1 MQKANNNFT
10 VEALVAKYRNFVDEH
25 CPKSCEFDG
34 VHEFVMPYNDEAEE
48 QLLATLYKRV
58 AGENADQAI
67 LEALSKYVAD
77 FYVDA
82 LKETELV
89 FLANHFSEV
98 SESIFDCL
106 YHNLRTTLDFSLE
119 KPSKVAYDTLT
130 TAKIGTG
137 KTIFIA
143 NSGFGDIAML
153 FPGCTIKGYSS
164 EEENYKSE
172 AWALGQIRLFAA
184 GIKSEIKP
192 FYEDTKNSQYMS
204 DVDIAIFGTDDCYS
218 DLFFNGSEHLFL
230 YMKPNSEFL
239 LFLDKQNAA
248 GNSMAGLTKMLVEK
262 KCIYSIV
269 SFEEPNAILST
280 TQTTICVR
288 ANKSTSDV
296 VCIKNNAT
304 GEQMQLSANMLD
316 PTILW
321 PSYYLTAKPKEGIS
335 LSEIVSFLDFRP
347 KKKEDIVFKKTTFND
362 EKECIE
368 WILSDK
374 EKTIP
379 VIAPINLST
388 GYEDAELYE
397 AQLKQAGDPLF
408 EKLLGWLG
416 KISQPCVFCYGRKDK
431 FIAGYIR
438 KIPSEG
444 IVAYRQLVC
453 LVPKK
458 GIDVRYVA
466 ALLLTPEVRNQII
479 SICEGEVDAH
489 LFPLIMD
496 KIIVPN
502 HTDLERATFLS
513 EANYNAFESSRKE
526 LEQEH
531 KSYIKAVHMRKHA
544 LTQSASSIEA
554 TFYAL
559 NAYRERKEGTISDNE
574 RISRIAQTTVK
585 DAFEYLS
592 KATKDLLVKLDH
604 IADVEYT
611 FNKPEWINPEEFV
624 ESYIQKHENGWVNFK
639 PVVKWAKGHNLA
651 DKDLTDLS
659 GETILHKGEPIY
671 TMMFPRDALKQ
682 ILDNIVSNAISHGF
696 IDKSCHNYQ
705 LRFSWEIDGTTL
717 KICVENN
724 GAPIP
729 SDRSTSSLLEY
740 GVSTSLNSNG
750 HHGIGC
756 NEIDGIMRKY
766 DGKIELVSSPDD
778 EFRVKYILTFN
789 RIFSKLFRYERLRFR
804 LNPSSLG

>member
-1 MQKANNNFT
+1 MQTVNNNFT

-25 CPKSCEFDG
+25 CPKSCESDG
-34 VHEFVMPYNDEAEE
+34 VHKFDMPYNDEAEE

-164 EEENYKSE
+164 EEEICKNKV
-172 AWALGQIRLFAA
+172 WALGQIRLFAA
-184 GIKSEIKP
+184 GIKSEIKQ
-192 FYEDTKNSQYMS
+192 YSKDTENSQYMA
-204 DVDIAIFGTDDCYS
+204 DIDIAIFGATENSSCIKAEM
-218 DLFFNGSEHLFL
+218 LFTF
-230 YMKPNSEFL
+230 MPQNSESM
-239 LFLDKQNAA
+239 LFMNKREAVDLSLANFTTKLAKDKQ
-248 GNSMAGLTKMLVEK
+248 
-262 KCIYSIV
+262 IYSIV
-269 SFEEPNAILST
+269 SLKETEETQARST
-280 TQTTICVR
+280 EKRIFLHV
-288 ANKSTSDV
+288 NKAVNSSI
-296 VCIKNNAT
+296 CIKNAVT
-304 GEQMQLSANMLD
+304 GKETKISPDLLN
-316 PTILW
+316 PEILW
-321 PSYYLTAKPKEGIS
+321 PSYYLTAKPKEGMS
-335 LSEIVSFLDFRP
+335 LSEIVSFQDLKP
-347 KKKEDIVFKKTTFND
+347 KNKEDIVFKKTRFND

-374 EKTIP
+374 EKNIL
-379 VIAPINLST
+379 VVAPTNLST
-388 GYEDAELYE
+388 RYEDAKLCKENLHP
-397 AQLKQAGDPLF
+397 AGTPLF
-408 EKLLGWLG
+408 EKQLGLLSN
-416 KISQPCVFCYGRKDK
+416 IMQPCVLLFGRKDK
-431 FIAGYIR
+431 LVAGYI
-438 KIPSEG
+438 KDLPSEG
-444 IVAYRQLVC
+444 IVAYWLFAC
-453 LVPKK
+453 FVPKE

-479 SICEGEVDAH
+479 SICEGEVDAQ

-531 KSYIKAVHMRKHA
+531 ESYIKAVRMRKHA
-544 LTQSASSIEA
+544 LTQSASAIEA

-559 NAYRERKEGTISDNE
+559 NAYRERQNGTISDNE
-574 RISRIAQTTVK
+574 RISRIKQTTVK

-592 KATKDLLVKLDH
+592 TATKDLLVKLDH

-611 FNKPEWINPEEFV
+611 FTKPEWINPEEFV

-659 GETILHKGEPIY
+659 EEIILHKGDPIY

-696 IDKSCHNYQ
+696 KDESRHDYQ
-705 LRFSWEIDGTTL
+705 LRFSWETDGTAL

-756 NEIDGIMRKY
+756 NEIDSIMRKY
-766 DGKIELVSSPDD
+766 DGMIELVSSPDD

-789 RIFSKLFRYERLRFR
+789 RTNILKTL
-804 LNPSSLG
+804 

>member
-1 MQKANNNFT
+1 MQTANNNFT
-10 VEALVAKYRNFVDEH
+10 VEALVAKYRNFVKEN
-25 CPKSCEFDG
+25 CPKELAWDPEIGEFPAPMD
-34 VHEFVMPYNDEAEE
+34 PIDTYPEAH
-48 QLLATLYKRV
+48 LLVTLYKRV
-58 AGENADQAI
+58 AGENADQNI
-67 LEALSKYVAD
+67 LEALSKYTTA
-77 FYVDA
+77 FYTNA
-82 LKETELV
+82 LNEEEMD
-89 FLANHFSEV
+89 FLANHFSKV
-98 SESIFDCL
+98 STFIFNNFADK
-106 YHNLRTTLDFSLE
+106 YTKGWIGRPTQKVYEIIE
-119 KPSKVAYDTLT
+119 KLKKVEA
-130 TAKIGTG
+130 G
-137 KTIFIA
+137 KTIFIGGA
-143 NSGFGDIAML
+143 GLCDMALL
-153 FPGCTIKGYSS
+153 FPNCTIKGYSEYDFF
-164 EEENYKSE
+164 EEHIGDKEM
-172 AWALGQIRLFAA
+172 WALGQIRLFAA

-192 FYEDTKNSQYMS
+192 FHEDTKNSQYMS
-204 DVDIAIFGTDDCYS
+204 DVDIAIFDTADRYS
-218 DLFFNGSEHLFL
+218 YPFSNGSEHLFQ
-230 YMKPNSEFL
+230 YMKPNSKFL

-269 SFEEPNAILST
+269 SFEEPNAIFGTNT
-280 TQTTICVR
+280 TKTTICVC
-288 ANKSTSDV
+288 ANKAVSNV
-296 VCIKNNAT
+296 VCIKNDAT
-304 GEQMQLSANMLD
+304 GDLIQLSANMLD

-321 PSYYLTAKPKEGIS
+321 PSYYLTAKSKEGIA
-335 LSEIVSFLDFRP
+335 LSEIVSFQDLKP
-347 KKKEDIVFKKTTFND
+347 KNMEDIVFKKTTFND

-374 EKTIP
+374 EKNIL
-379 VIAPINLST
+379 VVAPTNLST
-388 GYEDAELYE
+388 RYEDAKLCKEILHP
-397 AQLKQAGDPLF
+397 AGDPLF
-408 EKLLGWLG
+408 EKQLGLLCN
-416 KISQPCVFCYGRKDK
+416 IMQPCVLLYGRKDK
-431 FIAGYIR
+431 LVAGYI
-438 KIPSEG
+438 KDLPSEG
-444 IVAYRQLVC
+444 IVAYRQFAC
-453 LVPKK
+453 LVPKE

-466 ALLLTPEVRNQII
+466 ALLLTPEVKNQIM
-479 SICEGEVDAH
+479 SICEGEVDAQ

-531 KSYIKAVHMRKHA
+531 KSYIKAVRMRKHA

-559 NAYRERKEGTISDNE
+559 NAYRERKNGTISDNE

-611 FNKPEWINPEEFV
+611 FTKPEWINPEEFV

-671 TMMFPRDALKQ
+671 TMMCPRDALKQ

-696 IDKSCHNYQ
+696 IDKSYHNYQ
-705 LRFSWEIDGTTL
+705 LRFSWETDGTAL
-717 KICVENN
+717 KMCVENN

-740 GVSTSLNSNG
+740 GVSTSLNSKG

-756 NEIDGIMRKY
+756 NEIDSIMRKY

-789 RIFSKLFRYERLRFR
+789 RTNILKTL
-804 LNPSSLG
+804 

>member
-1 MQKANNNFT
+1 MQTVNNNFT

-34 VHEFVMPYNDEAEE
+34 VHEFDMPYNDEAEE

-77 FYVDA
+77 FYVDT

-98 SESIFDCL
+98 SESVFDCL

-143 NSGFGDIAML
+143 NSRFGDIAML

-164 EEENYKSE
+164 EEENYKSKT
-172 AWALGQIRLFAA
+172 WALGQIRLFAA
-184 GIKSEIKP
+184 GIKSEIKQ
-192 FYEDTKNSQYMS
+192 YSKDTENSQYMA
-204 DVDIAIFGTDDCYS
+204 DIDIAIFGATESSSCIKAEM
-218 DLFFNGSEHLFL
+218 LFTF
-230 YMKPNSEFL
+230 MPQNSEL
-239 LFLDKQNAA
+239 MLFMNKREAVDHSLANFTTKLAKDKQ
-248 GNSMAGLTKMLVEK
+248 
-262 KCIYSIV
+262 IYSIV
-269 SFEEPNAILST
+269 SLKETEETQARST
-280 TQTTICVR
+280 EKRIFLHV
-288 ANKSTSDV
+288 NKAVNSSI
-296 VCIKNNAT
+296 CIKNAVT
-304 GEQMQLSANMLD
+304 GKETKISPDLLN
-316 PTILW
+316 PEILW
-321 PSYYLTAKPKEGIS
+321 PSYYLTAKPKEGMS
-335 LSEIVSFLDFRP
+335 LSEIVSFQDLKP
-347 KKKEDIVFKKTTFND
+347 KNKEDIVFKKTRFND

-374 EKTIP
+374 EKNIL
-379 VIAPINLST
+379 VVAPTNLST
-388 GYEDAELYE
+388 RYEDTKLCKENLHPAD
-397 AQLKQAGDPLF
+397 DPLF
-408 EKLLGWLG
+408 EKQLGLFSN
-416 KISQPCVFCYGRKDK
+416 IMQPCVLLFGRKDK
-431 FIAGYIR
+431 LVAGYI
-438 KIPSEG
+438 KDLPSEG
-444 IVAYRQLVC
+444 IVAYRQFAC
-453 LVPKK
+453 LVPKE
-458 GIDVRYVA
+458 GIDVRYVT
-466 ALLLTPEVRNQII
+466 ALLLIPEVRNQIM
-479 SICEGEVDAH
+479 SICEGEVDAQ

-531 KSYIKAVHMRKHA
+531 KSYIKAVRMRKHA
-544 LTQSASSIEA
+544 LTQSASAIEA

-559 NAYRERKEGTISDNE
+559 NAYRERQNGTISDNE
-574 RISRIAQTTVK
+574 RISRIKQTTVK

-592 KATKDLLVKLDH
+592 MATKDLLVKLDH

-611 FNKPEWINPEEFV
+611 FTKPEWINPEEFV
-624 ESYIQKHENGWVNFK
+624 ESYIQNHENGWVNFK

-659 GETILHKGEPIY
+659 GEIILHKGDPIN
-671 TMMFPRDALKQ
+671 TMIFPRDALKQ

-696 IDKSCHNYQ
+696 KDESRHDYQ
-705 LRFSWEIDGTTL
+705 LRFSWETDGTAL
-717 KICVENN
+717 KMCVENN

-729 SDRSTSSLLEY
+729 ADRSTLSLLEY

-789 RIFSKLFRYERLRFR
+789 RTNILKTL
-804 LNPSSLG
+804 

>member
-1 MQKANNNFT
+1 MQTVNNNFT

-25 CPKSCEFDG
+25 CPKSCESDG
-34 VHEFVMPYNDEAEE
+34 VHEFAMPYNDEAEE

-77 FYVDA
+77 FYIDA
-82 LKETELV
+82 LKETELA

-119 KPSKVAYDTLT
+119 KPSKVAYDTLS

-137 KTIFIA
+137 KTIFIT

-164 EEENYKSE
+164 EKEICKNKV
-172 AWALGQIRLFAA
+172 WALGQIRLFAA
-184 GIKSEIKP
+184 GIKSEIKQ
-192 FYEDTKNSQYMS
+192 YSKDTENSQYMA
-204 DVDIAIFGTDDCYS
+204 DIDIAIFGATKISSCIKAEM
-218 DLFFNGSEHLFL
+218 LFSL
-230 YMKPNSEFL
+230 MPQNSEL
-239 LFLDKQNAA
+239 MLFMDKREAVDHSLANFTTKLAKDKQ
-248 GNSMAGLTKMLVEK
+248 
-262 KCIYSIV
+262 IYSIV
-269 SFEEPNAILST
+269 SLKETEETQAGST
-280 TQTTICVR
+280 EKRIFLHV
-288 ANKSTSDV
+288 NKAVNSSI
-296 VCIKNNAT
+296 CIKNAVT
-304 GEQMQLSANMLD
+304 GKETKISPDLLN
-316 PTILW
+316 PEILW
-321 PSYYLTAKPKEGIS
+321 PSYYLTAKPKEGMS
-335 LSEIVSFLDFRP
+335 LSEIVSFQDLKP
-347 KKKEDIVFKKTTFND
+347 KNKEDIVFKKTRFND

-374 EKTIP
+374 EKNIL
-379 VIAPINLST
+379 VVAPTNLST
-388 GYEDAELYE
+388 RYEDTKLCKENLHPAD
-397 AQLKQAGDPLF
+397 DPLF
-408 EKLLGWLG
+408 EKQLGLFSN
-416 KISQPCVFCYGRKDK
+416 IMQPCVLLFGRKDK
-431 FIAGYIR
+431 LVAGYI
-438 KIPSEG
+438 KDLPSEG
-444 IVAYRQLVC
+444 IVAYRQFAC
-453 LVPKK
+453 LVPKE

-466 ALLLTPEVRNQII
+466 ALLLIPEVRNQIM
-479 SICEGEVDAH
+479 SICEGEVDAQ

-531 KSYIKAVHMRKHA
+531 KSYIKAVRMRKHA
-544 LTQSASSIEA
+544 LTQSASAIEA

-559 NAYRERKEGTISDNE
+559 NAYRERQNGTISDNE
-574 RISRIAQTTVK
+574 RISRIKQTTVK

-592 KATKDLLVKLDH
+592 MATKDLLVKLDH

-611 FNKPEWINPEEFV
+611 FTKPEWINPEEFI

-639 PVVKWAKGHNLA
+639 PVVKWTKGHNLA

-659 GETILHKGEPIY
+659 GETILRKGEPIY

-696 IDKSCHNYQ
+696 KDESRNDYQ
-705 LRFSWEIDGTTL
+705 LRFSWETDGIAL
-717 KICVENN
+717 KMCVENN
-724 GAPIP
+724 GLPIP
-729 SDRSTSSLLEY
+729 ADRSTSSLLEY

-789 RIFSKLFRYERLRFR
+789 RTNILKTL
-804 LNPSSLG
+804 

>member
-1 MQKANNNFT
+1 MQTVNNNFT
-10 VEALVAKYRNFVDEH
+10 VEALVAKYRNFVDKH
-25 CPKSCEFDG
+25 CPKESYWDPKEGNISGPLDPIDC
-34 VHEFVMPYNDEAEE
+34 YAEAH
-48 QLLATLYKRV
+48 LLVTLYKRI
-58 AGENADQAI
+58 AGENTDQNI
-67 LEALSKYVAD
+67 LEALSKYTAA
-77 FYVDA
+77 FYTNA
-82 LKETELV
+82 LNEEEMD
-89 FLANHFSEV
+89 FLANHFSKV
-98 SESIFDCL
+98 STFIFNNFADK
-106 YHNLRTTLDFSLE
+106 YTKGWIGRPTQKVYEIIE
-119 KPSKVAYDTLT
+119 KLKKVEA
-130 TAKIGTG
+130 G
-137 KTIFIA
+137 KTIFIGGA
-143 NSGFGDIAML
+143 GLCDMALL
-153 FPGCTIKGYSS
+153 FPNCTIKGYSEYDFF
-164 EEENYKSE
+164 EEHIGDKEM
-172 AWALGQIRLFAA
+172 WALGQIRLFAA

-192 FYEDTKNSQYMS
+192 FHEDTKNSQYMS
-204 DVDIAIFGTDDCYS
+204 DVDIAIFDTADRYS
-218 DLFFNGSEHLFL
+218 YPFSNGSEHLFQ
-230 YMKPNSEFL
+230 YMKPNSKFL

-269 SFEEPNAILST
+269 SFEEPNAIFGTNT
-280 TQTTICVR
+280 TKTTICVC
-288 ANKSTSDV
+288 ANKAVSNV
-296 VCIKNNAT
+296 VCIKNDAT
-304 GEQMQLSANMLD
+304 GDLIQLSANMLD

-321 PSYYLTAKPKEGIS
+321 PSYYLTAKSKEGIA
-335 LSEIVSFLDFRP
+335 LSEIVSFQDLKP
-347 KKKEDIVFKKTTFND
+347 KNMEDIVFKKTTFND

-374 EKTIP
+374 EKNIL
-379 VIAPINLST
+379 VVAPTNLST
-388 GYEDAELYE
+388 RYEDAKLCKENLHP
-397 AQLKQAGDPLF
+397 AGDPLF
-408 EKLLGWLG
+408 EKQLGLLCN
-416 KISQPCVFCYGRKDK
+416 IMQPCVLLYGRKDK
-431 FIAGYIR
+431 LVAGYI
-438 KIPSEG
+438 KDLPSEG
-444 IVAYRQLVC
+444 IVAYRQFAC
-453 LVPKK
+453 LVPKE

-466 ALLLTPEVRNQII
+466 ALLLTPEVKNQIM
-479 SICEGEVDAH
+479 SICEGEVDAQ

-531 KSYIKAVHMRKHA
+531 KSYIKAVRMRKHA

-559 NAYRERKEGTISDNE
+559 NAYRERKNGTISDNE

-592 KATKDLLVKLDH
+592 MATKDLLVKLDH

-611 FNKPEWINPEEFV
+611 FTKPEWINPEEFV

-696 IDKSCHNYQ
+696 IDKSYHNYQ
-705 LRFSWEIDGTTL
+705 LRFSWETDGTAL
-717 KICVENN
+717 KMCVENN

-756 NEIDGIMRKY
+756 NEIDSIMRKY

-789 RIFSKLFRYERLRFR
+789 RTNILKTL
-804 LNPSSLG
+804 

>member
-1 MQKANNNFT
+1 MQTVNNNFT
-10 VEALVAKYRNFVDEH
+10 VEALVAKYRNFVDKH
-25 CPKSCEFDG
+25 CPKSCELDG
-34 VHEFVMPYNDEAEE
+34 VHEFYMPYNDEAEE

-164 EEENYKSE
+164 EEEICKNKV
-172 AWALGQIRLFAA
+172 WALGQIRLFAA
-184 GIKSEIKP
+184 GIKSEIKQ
-192 FYEDTKNSQYMS
+192 YSKDTENSQYMA
-204 DVDIAIFGTDDCYS
+204 DIDIAIFGATENSSCIKAEM
-218 DLFFNGSEHLFL
+218 LFTF
-230 YMKPNSEFL
+230 MPQNSESM
-239 LFLDKQNAA
+239 LFMNKREAVDLSLANFTTKLAKDKQ
-248 GNSMAGLTKMLVEK
+248 
-262 KCIYSIV
+262 IYSIV
-269 SFEEPNAILST
+269 SLKETEETQARST
-280 TQTTICVR
+280 EKRIFLHV
-288 ANKSTSDV
+288 NKAVNSSI
-296 VCIKNNAT
+296 CIKNAVT
-304 GEQMQLSANMLD
+304 GKETKISPDLLN
-316 PTILW
+316 PEILW
-321 PSYYLTAKPKEGIS
+321 PSYYLTAKPKEGMS
-335 LSEIVSFLDFRP
+335 LSEIVSFQDLKP
-347 KKKEDIVFKKTTFND
+347 KNKEDIVFKKTRFND

-374 EKTIP
+374 EKNIL
-379 VIAPINLST
+379 VVAPTNLST
-388 GYEDAELYE
+388 RYEDAKLCKENLHP
-397 AQLKQAGDPLF
+397 AGTPLF
-408 EKLLGWLG
+408 EKQLGLLSN
-416 KISQPCVFCYGRKDK
+416 IMQPCVLLFGRKDK
-431 FIAGYIR
+431 LVAGYI
-438 KIPSEG
+438 KDLPTEG
-444 IVAYRQLVC
+444 IVAYWLFAC
-453 LVPKK
+453 LVPKE

-479 SICEGEVDAH
+479 SICEGEVDAQ

-531 KSYIKAVHMRKHA
+531 ESYIKAVRMRKHA
-544 LTQSASSIEA
+544 LTQSASAIEA

-559 NAYRERKEGTISDNE
+559 NAYRERQNGTISDNE
-574 RISRIAQTTVK
+574 RISRIKQTTVK

-592 KATKDLLVKLDH
+592 MATKDLLVKLDH

-611 FNKPEWINPEEFV
+611 FTKPEWINPEEFV

-696 IDKSCHNYQ
+696 IDKSYHNYQ
-705 LRFSWEIDGTTL
+705 LRFSWETDGTAL
-717 KICVENN
+717 KMCVENN

-756 NEIDGIMRKY
+756 NEIDSIMRKY

-789 RIFSKLFRYERLRFR
+789 RTNILKTL
-804 LNPSSLG
+804 

>member
-1 MQKANNNFT
+1 MQTVNNNFT

-25 CPKSCEFDG
+25 CPKSCESDG
-34 VHEFVMPYNDEAEE
+34 VHKFDMPYNDEAEE

-164 EEENYKSE
+164 EEEICKNKV
-172 AWALGQIRLFAA
+172 WALGQIRLFAA
-184 GIKSEIKP
+184 GIKSEIKQ
-192 FYEDTKNSQYMS
+192 YSKDTENSQYMA
-204 DVDIAIFGTDDCYS
+204 DIDIAIFGATENSSCIKAEM
-218 DLFFNGSEHLFL
+218 LFTF
-230 YMKPNSEFL
+230 MPQNSESM
-239 LFLDKQNAA
+239 LFMNKREAVDLSLANFTTKLAKDKQ
-248 GNSMAGLTKMLVEK
+248 
-262 KCIYSIV
+262 IYSIV
-269 SFEEPNAILST
+269 SLKETEETQARST
-280 TQTTICVR
+280 EKRIFLHV
-288 ANKSTSDV
+288 NKAVNSSI
-296 VCIKNNAT
+296 CIKNAVT
-304 GEQMQLSANMLD
+304 GKETKISPDLLN
-316 PTILW
+316 PEILW
-321 PSYYLTAKPKEGIS
+321 PSYYLTAKTKEGMS
-335 LSEIVSFLDFRP
+335 LSEIVSLQDLKP
-347 KKKEDIVFKKTTFND
+347 KNKEDIVFKKTRFND

-374 EKTIP
+374 EKNIL
-379 VIAPINLST
+379 VVAPTNLST
-388 GYEDAELYE
+388 RYEDAKLCKENLHP
-397 AQLKQAGDPLF
+397 AGTPLF
-408 EKLLGWLG
+408 EKQLGLLSN
-416 KISQPCVFCYGRKDK
+416 IMQPCVLLFGRKDK
-431 FIAGYIR
+431 LVAGYI
-438 KIPSEG
+438 KDLPSEG
-444 IVAYRQLVC
+444 IVAYWLFAC
-453 LVPKK
+453 LVPKE

-479 SICEGEVDAH
+479 SICEGEVDAQ

-531 KSYIKAVHMRKHA
+531 ESYIKAVRMRKHA
-544 LTQSASSIEA
+544 LTQSASAIEA

-559 NAYRERKEGTISDNE
+559 NAYRERQNGTISDNE
-574 RISRIAQTTVK
+574 RISHIKQTTVK

-592 KATKDLLVKLDH
+592 MATKDLLVKLDH

-611 FNKPEWINPEEFV
+611 FTKPEWINPEEFV

-696 IDKSCHNYQ
+696 IDKSYHNYQ
-705 LRFSWEIDGTTL
+705 LRFSWETDGTAL
-717 KICVENN
+717 KMCVENN

-756 NEIDGIMRKY
+756 NEIDSIMRKY

-789 RIFSKLFRYERLRFR
+789 RTNILKTL
-804 LNPSSLG
+804 

>member
-1 MQKANNNFT
+1 MQTVNNNFT

-25 CPKSCEFDG
+25 CPKESYWDPKEGNISGPLDPIDC
-34 VHEFVMPYNDEAEE
+34 YAEAH
-48 QLLATLYKRV
+48 LLVTLYKRI
-58 AGENADQAI
+58 AGENTDQNI
-67 LEALSKYVAD
+67 LEALSKYTAA
-77 FYVDA
+77 FYTNA
-82 LKETELV
+82 LNEEEMD
-89 FLANHFSEV
+89 FLANHFSKV
-98 SESIFDCL
+98 STFIFNNFADK
-106 YHNLRTTLDFSLE
+106 YTKGWIGRPTQKVYEIIE
-119 KPSKVAYDTLT
+119 KLKKVEA
-130 TAKIGTG
+130 G
-137 KTIFIA
+137 KTIFIGGA
-143 NSGFGDIAML
+143 GLCDMALL
-153 FPGCTIKGYSS
+153 FPNCTIKGYSEYDFF
-164 EEENYKSE
+164 EEHIGDKEM
-172 AWALGQIRLFAA
+172 WALGQIRLFAA

-192 FYEDTKNSQYMS
+192 FHEDTKKSQYMS
-204 DVDIAIFGTDDCYS
+204 DVDIAIFDTADRYS
-218 DLFFNGSEHLFL
+218 YPFSNGSEHLFQ
-230 YMKPNSEFL
+230 YMKPNSKFL

-269 SFEEPNAILST
+269 SFEEPNAIFGTNT
-280 TQTTICVR
+280 TKTTICVC
-288 ANKSTSDV
+288 ANKAVSNV
-296 VCIKNNAT
+296 VCIKNDAT
-304 GEQMQLSANMLD
+304 GDLIQLSANMLD

-321 PSYYLTAKPKEGIS
+321 PSYYLTAKSKEGIA
-335 LSEIVSFLDFRP
+335 LSEIVSFQDLKP
-347 KKKEDIVFKKTTFND
+347 KNMEDIVFKKTTFND

-374 EKTIP
+374 EKNIL
-379 VIAPINLST
+379 VVAPTNLST
-388 GYEDAELYE
+388 RYEDAKLCKENLHP
-397 AQLKQAGDPLF
+397 AGDPLF
-408 EKLLGWLG
+408 EKQLGLLCN
-416 KISQPCVFCYGRKDK
+416 IMQPCVLLYGRKDK
-431 FIAGYIR
+431 LVAGYI
-438 KIPSEG
+438 KDLPSEG
-444 IVAYRQLVC
+444 IVAYRQFAC
-453 LVPKK
+453 LVPKE

-466 ALLLTPEVRNQII
+466 ALLLTPEVKNQIM
-479 SICEGEVDAH
+479 SICEGEVDAQ

-531 KSYIKAVHMRKHA
+531 KSYIKAVRMRKHA

-559 NAYRERKEGTISDNE
+559 NAYRERKNGTISDNE

-592 KATKDLLVKLDH
+592 MATKDLLVKLDH

-611 FNKPEWINPEEFV
+611 FTKPEWINPEEFV

-696 IDKSCHNYQ
+696 IDKSYHNYQ
-705 LRFSWEIDGTTL
+705 LRFSWETDGTAL
-717 KICVENN
+717 KMCVENN

-756 NEIDGIMRKY
+756 NEIDSIMRKY

-789 RIFSKLFRYERLRFR
+789 RTNILKTL
-804 LNPSSLG
+804 

>member
-1 MQKANNNFT
+1 MQTVKSNFT
-10 VEALVAKYRNFVDEH
+10 VEALVAKYRNFVKEN
-25 CPKSCEFDG
+25 CPKDPEIMD
-34 VHEFVMPYNDEAEE
+34 PIDTYPEAH
-48 QLLATLYKRV
+48 LLVTLYKRV
-58 AGENADQAI
+58 AGENADQNI
-67 LEALSKYVAD
+67 LEALSKYTAA
-77 FYVDA
+77 FYTNA
-82 LKETELV
+82 LNEEEMD
-89 FLANHFSEV
+89 FLANHFSKV
-98 SESIFDCL
+98 STFIFDNFADKYTHCWIDRL
-106 YHNLRTTLDFSLE
+106 SQ
-119 KPSKVAYDTLT
+119 KVYEI
-130 TAKIGTG
+130 IGTLKEVEAG
-137 KTIFIA
+137 KTIFIGGA
-143 NSGFGDIAML
+143 GLCDIAML
-153 FPGCTIKGYSS
+153 FPDSTIKGYS
-164 EEENYKSE
+164 ENDFVAELSGDKE
-172 AWALGQIRLFAA
+172 MWALGQIRLFAA
-184 GIKSEIKP
+184 GIKSEIRP
-192 FYEDTKNSQYMS
+192 FFEDTKNSQYMS
-204 DVDIAIFGTDDCYS
+204 DVDIAIFDTADRYS
-218 DLFFNGSEHLFL
+218 YPFSNGSEHLFQ

-269 SFEEPNAILST
+269 SFEEPNTILST
-280 TQTTICVR
+280 TKTTICVR

-304 GEQMQLSANMLD
+304 GEQMQLSTNMLD

-321 PSYYLTAKPKEGIS
+321 PSYYLTEKPKEGIS

-408 EKLLGWLG
+408 EKFLGWLG
-416 KISQPCVFCYGRKDK
+416 KISLPCVFCYGRKDK
-431 FIAGYIR
+431 FVAGYIR

-458 GIDVRYVA
+458 GIDVRYVT

-479 SICEGEVDAH
+479 SICEGEVDAQ

-531 KSYIKAVHMRKHA
+531 KSYIKAVRMRKHA
-544 LTQSASSIEA
+544 LTQSASAIEA

-559 NAYRERKEGTISDNE
+559 NAYRERQNGTISDNE
-574 RISRIAQTTVK
+574 RISRIKQTTVK

-592 KATKDLLVKLDH
+592 MATKDLLVKLDH

-611 FNKPEWINPEEFV
+611 FTKPEWINPEEFM
-624 ESYIQKHENGWVNFK
+624 ESYIEKHENGWVNFK
-639 PVVKWAKGHNLA
+639 PVVTWSKGHNLA
-651 DKDLTDLS
+651 KQNLKDLS
-659 GETILHKGEPIY
+659 GEIILHKGEPIH
-671 TMMFPRDALKQ
+671 TMLFPKDALKQ
-682 ILDNIVSNAISHGF
+682 VLDNIVSNAISHGF
-696 IDKSCHNYQ
+696 KDESRNDYL
-705 LRFSWEIDGTTL
+705 LRFSWETDGIAL

-729 SDRSTSSLLEY
+729 ADRSTSSLLEY

-789 RIFSKLFRYERLRFR
+789 RTNILKTL
-804 LNPSSLG
+804 

>member
-1 MQKANNNFT
+1 MQTVNNNFT
-10 VEALVAKYRNFVDEH
+10 VEALVAKYRNFVKEN
-25 CPKSCEFDG
+25 CPKELAWDPETGEFPAPMD
-34 VHEFVMPYNDEAEE
+34 PIDTYPEAH
-48 QLLATLYKRV
+48 LLVTLYKRV
-58 AGENADQAI
+58 AGENTDQNI
-67 LEALSKYVAD
+67 LEALSKYTTA
-77 FYVDA
+77 FYTNA
-82 LKETELV
+82 LNEEEMF
-89 FLANHFSEV
+89 FLANHFSKV
-98 SESIFDCL
+98 STFIFDNFADKYTHCWIDRL
-106 YHNLRTTLDFSLE
+106 SQKVYEIIE
-119 KPSKVAYDTLT
+119 KLKKVEA
-130 TAKIGTG
+130 G
-137 KTIFIA
+137 KTIFIGGA
-143 NSGFGDIAML
+143 GLCDIALL
-153 FPGCTIKGYSS
+153 FPNCTIKGYSEYGFF
-164 EEENYKSE
+164 EELSGDKEM
-172 AWALGQIRLFAA
+172 WALGQIRLFAA

-204 DVDIAIFGTDDCYS
+204 DVDIAIFDTADSYS
-218 DLFFNGSEHLFL
+218 YPLSNGSEHLFR

-239 LFLDKQNAA
+239 LFLDKQYAA
-248 GNSMAGLTKMLVEK
+248 GNSMAGLGKMLVEK

-269 SFEEPNAILST
+269 SFEEPNTILST
-280 TQTTICVR
+280 TKTTICVR

-321 PSYYLTAKPKEGIS
+321 PSYYLTEKPKEGIS

-347 KKKEDIVFKKTTFND
+347 KKKEDLAFKKTTFND
-362 EKECIE
+362 KKECIE

-397 AQLKQAGDPLF
+397 AQLKQAGDPMF
-408 EKLLGWLG
+408 ENFLGWLD
-416 KISQPCVFCYGRKDK
+416 KISLPCVFCYGRKDK
-431 FIAGYIR
+431 FVAGYIR

-479 SICEGEVDAH
+479 SICEGEVDAQ

-531 KSYIKAVHMRKHA
+531 KSYIKAVRMRKHA
-544 LTQSASSIEA
+544 LTQSASSIKA

-559 NAYRERKEGTISDNE
+559 NAYRIRQNGTISDNE
-574 RISRIAQTTVK
+574 RITPIKQTTVK

-592 KATKDLLVKLDH
+592 SATKDLLVKLDH

-611 FNKPEWINPEEFV
+611 FAKPEWINPEEFM
-624 ESYIQKHENGWVNFK
+624 ESYIEQHENGWVNFK
-639 PVVKWAKGHNLA
+639 PVVTWSKGHNLA
-651 DKDLTDLS
+651 KQDLKDLS
-659 GETILHKGEPIY
+659 GEIILHKGEPIH
-671 TMMFPRDALKQ
+671 TMLFPKDALKQ
-682 ILDNIVSNAISHGF
+682 VLDNIVSNAISHGF
-696 IDKSCHNYQ
+696 KDESRNDYL
-705 LRFSWEIDGTTL
+705 LRFSWETDGIAL
-717 KICVENN
+717 KMCVENN
-724 GAPIP
+724 GLPIP
-729 SDRSTSSLLEY
+729 ADRSTSSLLEY

-766 DGKIELVSSPDD
+766 DGNVELVPSPED
-778 EFRVKYILTFN
+778 EFKVKYVLTFN
-789 RIFSKLFRYERLRFR
+789 RTNTLKTL
-804 LNPSSLG
+804 

>member
-1 MQKANNNFT
+1 MQTVNNNFT

-25 CPKSCEFDG
+25 CPKSCESDG
-34 VHEFVMPYNDEAEE
+34 VHKFDMPYNDEAEE

-164 EEENYKSE
+164 EEEICKNKV
-172 AWALGQIRLFAA
+172 WALGQIRLFAA
-184 GIKSEIKP
+184 GIKSEIKQ
-192 FYEDTKNSQYMS
+192 YSKDTENSQYMA
-204 DVDIAIFGTDDCYS
+204 DIDIAIFGATENSSCIKAEM
-218 DLFFNGSEHLFL
+218 LFTF
-230 YMKPNSEFL
+230 MPQNSESM
-239 LFLDKQNAA
+239 LFMNKREAVDLSLANFTTKLAKDKQ
-248 GNSMAGLTKMLVEK
+248 
-262 KCIYSIV
+262 IYSIV
-269 SFEEPNAILST
+269 SLKETEETQARST
-280 TQTTICVR
+280 EKRIFLHV
-288 ANKSTSDV
+288 NKAVNSSI
-296 VCIKNNAT
+296 CIKNAVT
-304 GEQMQLSANMLD
+304 GKETKISPDLLN
-316 PTILW
+316 PEILW
-321 PSYYLTAKPKEGIS
+321 PSYYLTAKPKEGMS
-335 LSEIVSFLDFRP
+335 LSEIVSFQDLKP
-347 KKKEDIVFKKTTFND
+347 KNKEDIVFKKTRFND

-374 EKTIP
+374 EKNIL
-379 VIAPINLST
+379 VVAPTNLST
-388 GYEDAELYE
+388 RYEDAKLCKENLHP
-397 AQLKQAGDPLF
+397 AGTPLF
-408 EKLLGWLG
+408 EKQLGLLSN
-416 KISQPCVFCYGRKDK
+416 IMQPCVLLFGRKDK
-431 FIAGYIR
+431 LVAGYI
-438 KIPSEG
+438 KDLPSEG
-444 IVAYRQLVC
+444 IVAYWLFAC
-453 LVPKK
+453 FVPKE

-479 SICEGEVDAH
+479 SICEGEVDAQ

-531 KSYIKAVHMRKHA
+531 ESYIKAVRMRKHA
-544 LTQSASSIEA
+544 LTQSASAIEA

-559 NAYRERKEGTISDNE
+559 NAYRERQNGTISDNE
-574 RISRIAQTTVK
+574 RISRIKQTTVK

-592 KATKDLLVKLDH
+592 MATKDLLVKLDH

-611 FNKPEWINPEEFV
+611 FTKPEWINPEEFI

-659 GETILHKGEPIY
+659 EEIILHKGDPIY

-696 IDKSCHNYQ
+696 KDESRHDYQ
-705 LRFSWEIDGTTL
+705 LRFSWETDGTAL

-756 NEIDGIMRKY
+756 NEIDSIMRKY
-766 DGKIELVSSPDD
+766 DGMIELVSSPDD

-789 RIFSKLFRYERLRFR
+789 RTNILKTL
-804 LNPSSLG
+804 

>member
-1 MQKANNNFT
+1 MQTVNNNFT

-25 CPKSCEFDG
+25 CPKSCESDG
-34 VHEFVMPYNDEAEE
+34 VHKFDMPYNDEAEE

-67 LEALSKYVAD
+67 LKALSKYVAD

-164 EEENYKSE
+164 EEEICKNKV
-172 AWALGQIRLFAA
+172 WALGQIRLFAA
-184 GIKSEIKP
+184 GIKSEIKQ
-192 FYEDTKNSQYMS
+192 YSKDTENSQYMA
-204 DVDIAIFGTDDCYS
+204 DIDIAIFGATENSSCIKAEM
-218 DLFFNGSEHLFL
+218 LFTF
-230 YMKPNSEFL
+230 MPQNSESM
-239 LFLDKQNAA
+239 LFMNKREAVDLSLANFTTKLAKDKQ
-248 GNSMAGLTKMLVEK
+248 
-262 KCIYSIV
+262 IYSIV
-269 SFEEPNAILST
+269 SLKETEETQARST
-280 TQTTICVR
+280 EKRIFLHV
-288 ANKSTSDV
+288 NKAVNSSI
-296 VCIKNNAT
+296 CIKNAVT
-304 GEQMQLSANMLD
+304 GKETKISPDLLN
-316 PTILW
+316 PEILW
-321 PSYYLTAKPKEGIS
+321 PSYYLTAKPKEGMS
-335 LSEIVSFLDFRP
+335 LSEIVSFQDLKP
-347 KKKEDIVFKKTTFND
+347 KNKEDIVFKKTRFND

-374 EKTIP
+374 EKNIL
-379 VIAPINLST
+379 VVAPTNLST
-388 GYEDAELYE
+388 RYEDAKLCKENLHP
-397 AQLKQAGDPLF
+397 AGTPLF
-408 EKLLGWLG
+408 EKQLGLLSN
-416 KISQPCVFCYGRKDK
+416 IMQPCVLLFGRKDK
-431 FIAGYIR
+431 LVAGYI
-438 KIPSEG
+438 KDLPSEG
-444 IVAYRQLVC
+444 IVAYWLFAC
-453 LVPKK
+453 LVPKE

-479 SICEGEVDAH
+479 SICEGEVDAQ

-531 KSYIKAVHMRKHA
+531 ESYIKAVRMRKHA
-544 LTQSASSIEA
+544 LTQSASAIEA

-559 NAYRERKEGTISDNE
+559 NAYRERQNGTISDNE
-574 RISRIAQTTVK
+574 RISRIKQTTVK

-592 KATKDLLVKLDH
+592 MATKDLLVKLDH

-611 FNKPEWINPEEFV
+611 FTKPEWINPEEFV

-696 IDKSCHNYQ
+696 IDKSYHNYQ
-705 LRFSWEIDGTTL
+705 LRFSWETDGTAL
-717 KICVENN
+717 KMCVENN

-756 NEIDGIMRKY
+756 NEIDSIMRKY

-789 RIFSKLFRYERLRFR
+789 RTNILKTL
-804 LNPSSLG
+804 

>member
-1 MQKANNNFT
+1 MQTVNNNFT

-25 CPKSCEFDG
+25 CPKESYWDPKEGNISGPLDPIDC
-34 VHEFVMPYNDEAEE
+34 YAEAH
-48 QLLATLYKRV
+48 LLVTLYKRI
-58 AGENADQAI
+58 AGENTDQNI
-67 LEALSKYVAD
+67 LEALSKYVAA
-77 FYVDA
+77 FYTNA
-82 LKETELV
+82 LNEEEMD
-89 FLANHFSEV
+89 FLANHFSKV
-98 SESIFDCL
+98 STFIFNNFADK
-106 YHNLRTTLDFSLE
+106 YTKGWIGRPTQKVYEIIE
-119 KPSKVAYDTLT
+119 KLKKVEA
-130 TAKIGTG
+130 G
-137 KTIFIA
+137 KTIFIGGA
-143 NSGFGDIAML
+143 GLCDMALL
-153 FPGCTIKGYSS
+153 FPNCTIKGYSEYGFF
-164 EEENYKSE
+164 EELSGDKEM
-172 AWALGQIRLFAA
+172 WALGQIRLFAA

-192 FYEDTKNSQYMS
+192 FHEDTKNSQYMS
-204 DVDIAIFGTDDCYS
+204 DVDIAIFDTADRYS
-218 DLFFNGSEHLFL
+218 YPFSNGSEHLFQ
-230 YMKPNSEFL
+230 YMKPNSKFL

-269 SFEEPNAILST
+269 SFEEPNAIFGTNT
-280 TQTTICVR
+280 TKTTICVC
-288 ANKSTSDV
+288 ANKAVSNV
-296 VCIKNNAT
+296 VCIKNDAT
-304 GEQMQLSANMLD
+304 GDLIQLSANMLD

-321 PSYYLTAKPKEGIS
+321 PSYYLTAKSKEGIA
-335 LSEIVSFLDFRP
+335 LSEIVSFQDLKP
-347 KKKEDIVFKKTTFND
+347 KNMEDIVFKKTTFND

-374 EKTIP
+374 EKNIL
-379 VIAPINLST
+379 VVAPTNLST
-388 GYEDAELYE
+388 RYEDAKLCKEILHP
-397 AQLKQAGDPLF
+397 AGDPLF
-408 EKLLGWLG
+408 EKQLGLLCN
-416 KISQPCVFCYGRKDK
+416 IMQPCVLLYGRKDK
-431 FIAGYIR
+431 LVAGSI
-438 KIPSEG
+438 KDLPSEG
-444 IVAYRQLVC
+444 IVAYRQFAC
-453 LVPKK
+453 LVPKE

-466 ALLLTPEVRNQII
+466 ALLLTPEVKNQIM
-479 SICEGEVDAH
+479 SICEGEVDAQ

-531 KSYIKAVHMRKHA
+531 KSYIKAVRMRKHA

-559 NAYRERKEGTISDNE
+559 NAYRERKNGTISDNE

-611 FNKPEWINPEEFV
+611 FTKPEWINPEEFV

-696 IDKSCHNYQ
+696 IDKSYHNYQ
-705 LRFSWEIDGTTL
+705 LRFSWETDGTAL
-717 KICVENN
+717 KMCVENN

-740 GVSTSLNSNG
+740 GVSTSLNSKG

-756 NEIDGIMRKY
+756 NEIDSIMRKY

-789 RIFSKLFRYERLRFR
+789 RTNILKTL
-804 LNPSSLG
+804 

>member
-1 MQKANNNFT
+1 MQTVNNNFT

-25 CPKSCEFDG
+25 CPKSCESDG
-34 VHEFVMPYNDEAEE
+34 VHKFDMPYNDEAEE

-164 EEENYKSE
+164 EEEICKNKV
-172 AWALGQIRLFAA
+172 WALGQIRLFAA
-184 GIKSEIKP
+184 GIKSEIKQ
-192 FYEDTKNSQYMS
+192 YSKDTENSQYMA
-204 DVDIAIFGTDDCYS
+204 DIDIAIFGATENSSCIKAEM
-218 DLFFNGSEHLFL
+218 LFTF
-230 YMKPNSEFL
+230 MPQNSESM
-239 LFLDKQNAA
+239 LFMNKREAVDLSLANFTTKLAKDKQ
-248 GNSMAGLTKMLVEK
+248 
-262 KCIYSIV
+262 IYSIV
-269 SFEEPNAILST
+269 SLKETEETQARST
-280 TQTTICVR
+280 EKRIFLHV
-288 ANKSTSDV
+288 NKAVNSSI
-296 VCIKNNAT
+296 CIKNAVT
-304 GEQMQLSANMLD
+304 GKETKISPDLLN
-316 PTILW
+316 PEILW
-321 PSYYLTAKPKEGIS
+321 PSYYLTAKPKEGMS
-335 LSEIVSFLDFRP
+335 LSEIVSFQDLKP
-347 KKKEDIVFKKTTFND
+347 KNKEDIVFKKTRFND

-374 EKTIP
+374 KKNIL
-379 VIAPINLST
+379 VVAPTNLST
-388 GYEDAELYE
+388 RYEDAKLCKENLHP
-397 AQLKQAGDPLF
+397 AGTPLF
-408 EKLLGWLG
+408 EKQLGLLSN
-416 KISQPCVFCYGRKDK
+416 IMQPCVLLFGRKDK
-431 FIAGYIR
+431 LVAGYI
-438 KIPSEG
+438 KDLPTEG
-444 IVAYRQLVC
+444 IVAYWLFAC
-453 LVPKK
+453 LVPKE

-479 SICEGEVDAH
+479 SICEGEVDAQ

-513 EANYNAFESSRKE
+513 ETNYNAFESSRKE

-531 KSYIKAVHMRKHA
+531 ESYIKAVRMRKHA
-544 LTQSASSIEA
+544 LTQSASAIEA

-559 NAYRERKEGTISDNE
+559 NAYRERQNGTISDNE
-574 RISRIAQTTVK
+574 RISRIKQTTVK

-592 KATKDLLVKLDH
+592 MATKDLLVKLDH

-611 FNKPEWINPEEFV
+611 FTKPEWINPEEFV

-696 IDKSCHNYQ
+696 IDKSYHNYQ
-705 LRFSWEIDGTTL
+705 LRFSWETDGTAL
-717 KICVENN
+717 KMCVENN

-756 NEIDGIMRKY
+756 NEIDSIMRKY

-789 RIFSKLFRYERLRFR
+789 RTNILKTL
-804 LNPSSLG
+804 

>member
-1 MQKANNNFT
+1 MQTVNNNFT

-25 CPKSCEFDG
+25 CPKESYWDPKEGNISGPLDPIDC
-34 VHEFVMPYNDEAEE
+34 YAEAH
-48 QLLATLYKRV
+48 LLVTLYKRI
-58 AGENADQAI
+58 AGENTDQNI
-67 LEALSKYVAD
+67 LEALSKYTAA
-77 FYVDA
+77 FYTNA
-82 LKETELV
+82 LNEEEMD
-89 FLANHFSEV
+89 FLANHFSKV
-98 SESIFDCL
+98 STFIFNNFADK
-106 YHNLRTTLDFSLE
+106 YTKGWIGRPTQKVYEIIE
-119 KPSKVAYDTLT
+119 KLKKVEA
-130 TAKIGTG
+130 G
-137 KTIFIA
+137 KTIFIGGA
-143 NSGFGDIAML
+143 GLCDMALL
-153 FPGCTIKGYSS
+153 FPNCTIKGYSEYDFF
-164 EEENYKSE
+164 EEHIGDKEM
-172 AWALGQIRLFAA
+172 WALGQIRLFAA

-192 FYEDTKNSQYMS
+192 FHEDTKNSQYMS
-204 DVDIAIFGTDDCYS
+204 DVDIAIFDTADRYS
-218 DLFFNGSEHLFL
+218 YPFSNGSEHLFQ
-230 YMKPNSEFL
+230 YMKPNSKFL

-269 SFEEPNAILST
+269 SFEEPNAIFGTNT
-280 TQTTICVR
+280 TKTTICVC
-288 ANKSTSDV
+288 ANKAVSNV
-296 VCIKNNAT
+296 VCIKNDAT
-304 GEQMQLSANMLD
+304 GDLIQLSANMLD

-321 PSYYLTAKPKEGIS
+321 PSYYLTAKSKEGIA
-335 LSEIVSFLDFRP
+335 LSEIVSFQDLKP
-347 KKKEDIVFKKTTFND
+347 KNMEDIVFKKTTFND

-374 EKTIP
+374 EKNIL
-379 VIAPINLST
+379 VVAPTNLST
-388 GYEDAELYE
+388 RYEDAKLCKEILHP
-397 AQLKQAGDPLF
+397 AGDPLF
-408 EKLLGWLG
+408 EKQLGLLCN
-416 KISQPCVFCYGRKDK
+416 IMQPCVLLYGRKDK
-431 FIAGYIR
+431 LVAGYI
-438 KIPSEG
+438 KDLPSEG
-444 IVAYRQLVC
+444 IVAYRQFAC
-453 LVPKK
+453 LVPKE

-466 ALLLTPEVRNQII
+466 ALLLTPEVKNQIM
-479 SICEGEVDAH
+479 SICEGEVDAQ

-531 KSYIKAVHMRKHA
+531 KHYVKAVRMRKHA

-559 NAYRERKEGTISDNE
+559 NAYRERKNGTISDNE

-611 FNKPEWINPEEFV
+611 FTKPEWINPEEFV

-696 IDKSCHNYQ
+696 IDKSYHNYQ
-705 LRFSWEIDGTTL
+705 LRFSWETDGTAL
-717 KICVENN
+717 KMCVENN

-756 NEIDGIMRKY
+756 NEIDSIMRKY

-789 RIFSKLFRYERLRFR
+789 RTNILKTL
-804 LNPSSLG
+804 

>member
-1 MQKANNNFT
+1 MQTVNNNFT
-10 VEALVAKYRNFVDEH
+10 VEALVAKYRNFVKEN
-25 CPKSCEFDG
+25 CPKDPEIMD
-34 VHEFVMPYNDEAEE
+34 PIDTYPEAH
-48 QLLATLYKRV
+48 LLVTLYKRV
-58 AGENADQAI
+58 ASENTDQNI
-67 LEALSKYVAD
+67 LEALSKYTAA
-77 FYVDA
+77 FYTNA
-82 LKETELV
+82 LNEEEMD
-89 FLANHFSEV
+89 FLANHFSKV
-98 SESIFDCL
+98 STFIFNNFADK
-106 YHNLRTTLDFSLE
+106 YTKGWIGRPTQKVYEIIE
-119 KPSKVAYDTLT
+119 KLKKVEA
-130 TAKIGTG
+130 G
-137 KTIFIA
+137 KTIFIGGA
-143 NSGFGDIAML
+143 GLCDMALL
-153 FPGCTIKGYSS
+153 FPNCTIKGYSEYDFF
-164 EEENYKSE
+164 EEHIGDKEM
-172 AWALGQIRLFAA
+172 WALGQIRLFAA

-192 FYEDTKNSQYMS
+192 FHEDTKNSQYMS
-204 DVDIAIFGTDDCYS
+204 DVDIAIFDTADRYS
-218 DLFFNGSEHLFL
+218 YPFSNGSEHLFQ
-230 YMKPNSEFL
+230 YMKPNSKFL

-269 SFEEPNAILST
+269 SFEEPNAIFGTNT
-280 TQTTICVR
+280 TKTTICVC
-288 ANKSTSDV
+288 ANKAVSNV
-296 VCIKNNAT
+296 VCIKNDAT
-304 GEQMQLSANMLD
+304 GDLIQLSANMLD

-321 PSYYLTAKPKEGIS
+321 PSYYLTAKSKEGIA
-335 LSEIVSFLDFRP
+335 LSEIVSFQDLKP
-347 KKKEDIVFKKTTFND
+347 KNMEDIVFKKTTFND

-374 EKTIP
+374 EKNIL
-379 VIAPINLST
+379 VVAPTNLST
-388 GYEDAELYE
+388 RYEDAKLCKEILHP
-397 AQLKQAGDPLF
+397 AGDPLF
-408 EKLLGWLG
+408 EKQLGLLCN
-416 KISQPCVFCYGRKDK
+416 IMQPCVLLYGRKDK
-431 FIAGYIR
+431 LVAGYI
-438 KIPSEG
+438 KDLPSEG
-444 IVAYRQLVC
+444 IVAYRQFAC
-453 LVPKK
+453 LVPKE

-466 ALLLTPEVRNQII
+466 ALLLTPEVKNQIM
-479 SICEGEVDAH
+479 SICEGEVDAQ

-531 KSYIKAVHMRKHA
+531 KSYIKAVRMRKHA

-559 NAYRERKEGTISDNE
+559 NAYRERKNGTISDNE

-611 FNKPEWINPEEFV
+611 FTKPEWINPEEFV

-696 IDKSCHNYQ
+696 IDKSYHNYQ
-705 LRFSWEIDGTTL
+705 LRFSWETDGTAL
-717 KICVENN
+717 KMCVENN

-740 GVSTSLNSNG
+740 GVSTSLNSKG

-756 NEIDGIMRKY
+756 NEIDSIMRKY

-789 RIFSKLFRYERLRFR
+789 RTNILKTL
-804 LNPSSLG
+804 

>member
-1 MQKANNNFT
+1 MQTVNNNFT

-25 CPKSCEFDG
+25 CPKESYWDPKEGNISGPLDPIDC
-34 VHEFVMPYNDEAEE
+34 YAEAH
-48 QLLATLYKRV
+48 LLVTLYKRI
-58 AGENADQAI
+58 AGKNTDQNI
-67 LEALSKYVAD
+67 LEALSKYTAA
-77 FYVDA
+77 FYTNA
-82 LKETELV
+82 LNEEEMD
-89 FLANHFSEV
+89 FLANHFSKV
-98 SESIFDCL
+98 STFIFNNFADK
-106 YHNLRTTLDFSLE
+106 YTKGWIDRPSQKIYEIIE
-119 KPSKVAYDTLT
+119 KLKKVEA
-130 TAKIGTG
+130 G
-137 KTIFIA
+137 KTIFIGGA
-143 NSGFGDIAML
+143 GLCDMALL
-153 FPGCTIKGYSS
+153 FPNCTIKGYSEYGFFEKLS
-164 EEENYKSE
+164 GDKEM
-172 AWALGQIRLFAA
+172 WALGQIRLFAA

-192 FYEDTKNSQYMS
+192 FYEDTNNSQYMS
-204 DVDIAIFGTDDCYS
+204 DVDIAIFDTAARYFYPFS
-218 DLFFNGSEHLFL
+218 NGSEHLFQ

-269 SFEEPNAILST
+269 SFEEPNAIFGTNT
-280 TQTTICVR
+280 TKTTICVC
-288 ANKSTSDV
+288 ANKAVSNI
-296 VCIKNNAT
+296 VCIKNDAT
-304 GEQMQLSANMLD
+304 GNLIQLSANMLD
-316 PTILW
+316 QTILW
-321 PSYYLTAKPKEGIS
+321 PSYYLTAKPKKGMS
-335 LSEIVSFLDFRP
+335 LSEIVSFQDLGP
-347 KKKEDIVFKKTTFND
+347 QKKENLVFKKTKFND

-374 EKTIP
+374 EKNIL
-379 VIAPINLST
+379 VVAPTNLST
-388 GYEDAELYE
+388 RYEDAKLCKENLHP
-397 AQLKQAGDPLF
+397 AGDPLF
-408 EKLLGWLG
+408 EKQLGLFSN
-416 KISQPCVFCYGRKDK
+416 IMQPCALLFGRKDK
-431 FIAGYIR
+431 LVAGYI
-438 KIPSEG
+438 KDLPSEG
-444 IVAYRQLVC
+444 IVAYRQFAC
-453 LVPKK
+453 LVPKE

-466 ALLLTPEVRNQII
+466 ALLLIPEVRNQIM
-479 SICEGEVDAH
+479 SICEGEVDAQ

-531 KSYIKAVHMRKHA
+531 KSYIKAVRMRKHA
-544 LTQSASSIEA
+544 LTQSASAIEA

-559 NAYRERKEGTISDNE
+559 NAYRERQNGTLSDNE
-574 RISRIAQTTVK
+574 RISRIKQTTVK

-592 KATKDLLVKLDH
+592 MATKDLLVKLDH

-611 FNKPEWINPEEFV
+611 FTKPEWINPEEFV

-639 PVVKWAKGHNLA
+639 PIVKWTKGHNLA
-651 DKDLTDLS
+651 DKDLIDSS
-659 GETILHKGEPIY
+659 GEIILRKGEPIY

-696 IDKSCHNYQ
+696 KDESRHDYQ
-705 LRFSWEIDGTTL
+705 LRFSWETDGTAL
-717 KICVENN
+717 KMCVENN

-729 SDRSTSSLLEY
+729 ADRSTSSLLEY

-766 DGKIELVSSPDD
+766 DGMIELVSSPDD

-789 RIFSKLFRYERLRFR
+789 RTNILKTL
-804 LNPSSLG
+804 

>member
-1 MQKANNNFT
+1 MQTVNNNFT

-25 CPKSCEFDG
+25 CPKSCESDG
-34 VHEFVMPYNDEAEE
+34 VHKFDMPYNDEAEE

-143 NSGFGDIAML
+143 NSGIETTAML

-164 EEENYKSE
+164 EEEICKNKV
-172 AWALGQIRLFAA
+172 WALGQIRLFAA
-184 GIKSEIKP
+184 GIKSEIKQ
-192 FYEDTKNSQYMS
+192 YSKDTENSQYMA
-204 DVDIAIFGTDDCYS
+204 DIDIAIFGATENSSCIKAEM
-218 DLFFNGSEHLFL
+218 LFTF
-230 YMKPNSEFL
+230 MPQNSESM
-239 LFLDKQNAA
+239 LFMNKREAVDLSLANFTTKLAKDKQ
-248 GNSMAGLTKMLVEK
+248 
-262 KCIYSIV
+262 IYSIV
-269 SFEEPNAILST
+269 SLKETEETQARST
-280 TQTTICVR
+280 EKRIFLHV
-288 ANKSTSDV
+288 NKAVNSSI
-296 VCIKNNAT
+296 CIKNAVT
-304 GEQMQLSANMLD
+304 GKETKISPDLLN
-316 PTILW
+316 PEILW
-321 PSYYLTAKPKEGIS
+321 PSYYLTAKPKEGMS
-335 LSEIVSFLDFRP
+335 LSEIVSFQDLKP
-347 KKKEDIVFKKTTFND
+347 KNKEDIVFKKTRFND

-374 EKTIP
+374 EKNIL
-379 VIAPINLST
+379 VVAPTNLST
-388 GYEDAELYE
+388 RYEDAKLCKENLHP
-397 AQLKQAGDPLF
+397 AGTPLF
-408 EKLLGWLG
+408 EKQLGLLSN
-416 KISQPCVFCYGRKDK
+416 IMQPCVLLFGRKDK
-431 FIAGYIR
+431 LVAGYI
-438 KIPSEG
+438 KDLPSEG
-444 IVAYRQLVC
+444 IVAYWLFAC
-453 LVPKK
+453 LVPKE

-479 SICEGEVDAH
+479 SICEGEVDAQ

-531 KSYIKAVHMRKHA
+531 ESYIKAVRMRKHA
-544 LTQSASSIEA
+544 LTQSASAIEA

-559 NAYRERKEGTISDNE
+559 NAYRERQNGTISNNE
-574 RISRIAQTTVK
+574 RISHIKQTTVK

-592 KATKDLLVKLDH
+592 MATKDLLVKLDH

-611 FNKPEWINPEEFV
+611 FTKPEWINPEEFV

-696 IDKSCHNYQ
+696 IDKSYHNYQ
-705 LRFSWEIDGTTL
+705 LRFSWETDGTAL
-717 KICVENN
+717 KMCVENN

-756 NEIDGIMRKY
+756 NEIDSIMRKY

-789 RIFSKLFRYERLRFR
+789 RTNILKTL
-804 LNPSSLG
+804 

>member
-1 MQKANNNFT
+1 MQTVNNNFT

-25 CPKSCEFDG
+25 CPKESYWDPKEGNISGPLDPIDC
-34 VHEFVMPYNDEAEE
+34 YAEAH
-48 QLLATLYKRV
+48 LLVTLYKRI
-58 AGENADQAI
+58 AGENTDQNI
-67 LEALSKYVAD
+67 LEALSKYTAA
-77 FYVDA
+77 FYTNA
-82 LKETELV
+82 LNEEEMD
-89 FLANHFSEV
+89 FLANHFSKV
-98 SESIFDCL
+98 STFIFNNVADK
-106 YHNLRTTLDFSLE
+106 YTKGWIGRPTQKVYEIIE
-119 KPSKVAYDTLT
+119 KLKKVEA
-130 TAKIGTG
+130 G
-137 KTIFIA
+137 KTIFIGGA
-143 NSGFGDIAML
+143 GLCDMALL
-153 FPGCTIKGYSS
+153 FPNCTIKGYSEYGFL
-164 EEENYKSE
+164 EELSGDKEM
-172 AWALGQIRLFAA
+172 WALGQIRLFAA

-192 FYEDTKNSQYMS
+192 LYEDTKNSQYMS
-204 DVDIAIFGTDDCYS
+204 DVDIAIFDTADRYS
-218 DLFFNGSEHLFL
+218 YPFSNGSEHLFQ

-269 SFEEPNAILST
+269 SFEEPNAIFGTNT
-280 TQTTICVR
+280 TKTTICVC
-288 ANKSTSDV
+288 ANKAVSNI
-296 VCIKNNAT
+296 VCIKNDAT
-304 GEQMQLSANMLD
+304 GDLIQLSANMLD

-321 PSYYLTAKPKEGIS
+321 PSYYLTAKSKEGIT
-335 LSEIVSFLDFRP
+335 LSEIVSFQDLGP
-347 KKKEDIVFKKTTFND
+347 KNKENLVFKKTTFND

-374 EKTIP
+374 EKNIL
-379 VIAPINLST
+379 VVAPTNLST
-388 GYEDAELYE
+388 RYEDTKLCKENLHPAD
-397 AQLKQAGDPLF
+397 DPLF
-408 EKLLGWLG
+408 EKQLGLFSN
-416 KISQPCVFCYGRKDK
+416 IMQPCVLLFGRKDK
-431 FIAGYIR
+431 LVAGYI
-438 KIPSEG
+438 KDLPSEG
-444 IVAYRQLVC
+444 IVAYRQFAC
-453 LVPKK
+453 LVPKE
-458 GIDVRYVA
+458 GIDVRYVT
-466 ALLLTPEVRNQII
+466 ALLLIPEVRNQIM
-479 SICEGEVDAH
+479 SICEGEVEAQ

-531 KSYIKAVHMRKHA
+531 KSYIKAVRMRKHA
-544 LTQSASSIEA
+544 LTQSASAIEA

-559 NAYRERKEGTISDNE
+559 NAYRERQNGTISDNE
-574 RISRIAQTTVK
+574 RISRIKQTTVK

-592 KATKDLLVKLDH
+592 MATKDLLVKLDH

-611 FNKPEWINPEEFV
+611 FKKPEWINPEEFV

-639 PVVKWAKGHNLA
+639 PILKWTKGHNLA
-651 DKDLTDLS
+651 DKDLTGLS
-659 GETILHKGEPIY
+659 GETILRKGEPIY

-696 IDKSCHNYQ
+696 KDESRNDYQ
-705 LRFSWEIDGTTL
+705 LRFSWETDGIAL
-717 KICVENN
+717 KMCVENN
-724 GAPIP
+724 GLPIP
-729 SDRSTSSLLEY
+729 ADRSTSSLLEY

-789 RIFSKLFRYERLRFR
+789 RTNILKTL
-804 LNPSSLG
+804 

>member
-1 MQKANNNFT
+1 MQTVNNNFT

-25 CPKSCEFDG
+25 CPKESYWDPKEGNISGPLDPIDC
-34 VHEFVMPYNDEAEE
+34 YAEAH
-48 QLLATLYKRV
+48 LLVTLYKRI
-58 AGENADQAI
+58 AGENTDQNI
-67 LEALSKYVAD
+67 LEALSKYTAA
-77 FYVDA
+77 FYTNA
-82 LKETELV
+82 LNEEEMD
-89 FLANHFSEV
+89 FLANHFSKV
-98 SESIFDCL
+98 STFIFNNFADK
-106 YHNLRTTLDFSLE
+106 YTKGWIGRPTQKVYEIIE
-119 KPSKVAYDTLT
+119 KLKKVEA
-130 TAKIGTG
+130 G
-137 KTIFIA
+137 KTIFIGGA
-143 NSGFGDIAML
+143 GLCDMALL
-153 FPGCTIKGYSS
+153 FPNCTIKGYSEYGFL
-164 EEENYKSE
+164 EELSGDKEM
-172 AWALGQIRLFAA
+172 WALGQIRLFAA

-192 FYEDTKNSQYMS
+192 LYEDTKNSQYMS
-204 DVDIAIFGTDDCYS
+204 DVDIAIFDTADRYS
-218 DLFFNGSEHLFL
+218 YPFSNGSEHLFQ

-269 SFEEPNAILST
+269 SFEEPNAIFGTNT
-280 TQTTICVR
+280 TKTTICVC
-288 ANKSTSDV
+288 ANKAVSNI
-296 VCIKNNAT
+296 VCIKNDAT
-304 GEQMQLSANMLD
+304 GDLIQLSANMLD

-321 PSYYLTAKPKEGIS
+321 SSYYLTAKSKEGIT
-335 LSEIVSFLDFRP
+335 LSEIVSFQDLGP
-347 KKKEDIVFKKTTFND
+347 KNKENLVFKKTTFND
-362 EKECIE
+362 EKECIY

-374 EKTIP
+374 EKNIL
-379 VIAPINLST
+379 VVAPTNLST
-388 GYEDAELYE
+388 RYEDTKLCKENLHPAD
-397 AQLKQAGDPLF
+397 DPLF
-408 EKLLGWLG
+408 EKQLGLFSN
-416 KISQPCVFCYGRKDK
+416 IMQPCVLLFGRKDK
-431 FIAGYIR
+431 LVAGYI
-438 KIPSEG
+438 KDLPSEG
-444 IVAYRQLVC
+444 IVAYRQFAC
-453 LVPKK
+453 LVPKE
-458 GIDVRYVA
+458 GIDVRYVT
-466 ALLLTPEVRNQII
+466 ALLLIPEVRNQIM
-479 SICEGEVDAH
+479 SICEGEVDAQ

-531 KSYIKAVHMRKHA
+531 KSYIKAVRMRKHA
-544 LTQSASSIEA
+544 LTQSASAIEA

-559 NAYRERKEGTISDNE
+559 NAYRERQNGTISDNE
-574 RISRIAQTTVK
+574 RISRIKQTTVK

-592 KATKDLLVKLDH
+592 MATKDLLVKLDH

-611 FNKPEWINPEEFV
+611 FTKPEWINPEEFV
-624 ESYIQKHENGWVNFK
+624 ESYIQNHENGWVNFK

-659 GETILHKGEPIY
+659 GEIILHKGDPIN
-671 TMMFPRDALKQ
+671 TMIFPRDALKQ

-696 IDKSCHNYQ
+696 KDESRHDYQ
-705 LRFSWEIDGTTL
+705 LRFSWETDGTAL
-717 KICVENN
+717 KMCVENN

-729 SDRSTSSLLEY
+729 ADRSTLSLLEY

-789 RIFSKLFRYERLRFR
+789 RTNILKTL
-804 LNPSSLG
+804 

>member
-1 MQKANNNFT
+1 MQTVNNNFT

-25 CPKSCEFDG
+25 CPKESYWDPKEGNISGPLDPIDC
-34 VHEFVMPYNDEAEE
+34 YAEAH
-48 QLLATLYKRV
+48 LLVTLYKRI
-58 AGENADQAI
+58 AGENTDQNI
-67 LEALSKYVAD
+67 LEALSKYTAA
-77 FYVDA
+77 FYTNA
-82 LKETELV
+82 LNEEEMD
-89 FLANHFSEV
+89 FLANHFSKV
-98 SESIFDCL
+98 STFIFNNFADK
-106 YHNLRTTLDFSLE
+106 YTKGWIGRPTQKVYEIIE
-119 KPSKVAYDTLT
+119 KLKKVEA
-130 TAKIGTG
+130 G
-137 KTIFIA
+137 KTIFIGGA
-143 NSGFGDIAML
+143 GLCDMALL
-153 FPGCTIKGYSS
+153 FPNCTIKGYSEYDFF
-164 EEENYKSE
+164 EEHIGDKEM
-172 AWALGQIRLFAA
+172 WALGQIRLFAA

-192 FYEDTKNSQYMS
+192 FHEDTKNSQYMS
-204 DVDIAIFGTDDCYS
+204 DVDIAIFDTADRYS
-218 DLFFNGSEHLFL
+218 YPFSNGSEHLFQ
-230 YMKPNSEFL
+230 YMKPNSKFL

-248 GNSMAGLTKMLVEK
+248 GNSIAGLTKMLVEK

-269 SFEEPNAILST
+269 SFEEPNAIFGTNT
-280 TQTTICVR
+280 TKTTICVC
-288 ANKSTSDV
+288 ANKAVSNV
-296 VCIKNNAT
+296 VCIKNDAT
-304 GEQMQLSANMLD
+304 GDLIQLSANMLD

-321 PSYYLTAKPKEGIS
+321 PSYYLTAKSKEGIA
-335 LSEIVSFLDFRP
+335 LSEIVSFQDLKP
-347 KKKEDIVFKKTTFND
+347 KNMEDIVFKKTTFND

-374 EKTIP
+374 EKNIL
-379 VIAPINLST
+379 VVAPTNLST
-388 GYEDAELYE
+388 RYEDAKLCKENLHP
-397 AQLKQAGDPLF
+397 AGDPLF
-408 EKLLGWLG
+408 EKQLGLLCN
-416 KISQPCVFCYGRKDK
+416 IMQPCVLLYGRKDK
-431 FIAGYIR
+431 LVAGYI
-438 KIPSEG
+438 KDLPSEG
-444 IVAYRQLVC
+444 IVAYRQFAC
-453 LVPKK
+453 LVPKE

-466 ALLLTPEVRNQII
+466 ALLLTPEVKNQIM
-479 SICEGEVDAH
+479 SICEGEVDAQ

-531 KSYIKAVHMRKHA
+531 KSYIKAVRMRKHA

-559 NAYRERKEGTISDNE
+559 NAYRERKNGTISDNE

-592 KATKDLLVKLDH
+592 MATKDLLVKLDH

-611 FNKPEWINPEEFV
+611 FTKPEWINPEEFV

-696 IDKSCHNYQ
+696 IDKSYHNYQ
-705 LRFSWEIDGTTL
+705 LRFSWETDGTAL
-717 KICVENN
+717 KMCVENN

-756 NEIDGIMRKY
+756 NEIDSIMRKY

-789 RIFSKLFRYERLRFR
+789 RTNILKTL
-804 LNPSSLG
+804 

>member
-1 MQKANNNFT
+1 MQTVNNNFT

-25 CPKSCEFDG
+25 CPKSCESDG
-34 VHEFVMPYNDEAEE
+34 VHKFDMPYNDEAEE

-164 EEENYKSE
+164 EEEICKNKV
-172 AWALGQIRLFAA
+172 WALGQIRLFAA
-184 GIKSEIKP
+184 GIKSEIKQ
-192 FYEDTKNSQYMS
+192 YSKDTENSQYMA
-204 DVDIAIFGTDDCYS
+204 DIDIAIFGATENSSCIKAEM
-218 DLFFNGSEHLFL
+218 LFTF
-230 YMKPNSEFL
+230 MPQNSESM
-239 LFLDKQNAA
+239 LFMNKREAVDLSLANFTTKLAKDKQ
-248 GNSMAGLTKMLVEK
+248 
-262 KCIYSIV
+262 IYSIV
-269 SFEEPNAILST
+269 SLKETEETQARST
-280 TQTTICVR
+280 EKRIFLHV
-288 ANKSTSDV
+288 NKAVNSSI
-296 VCIKNNAT
+296 CIKNAVT
-304 GEQMQLSANMLD
+304 GKETKISPDLLN
-316 PTILW
+316 PEILW
-321 PSYYLTAKPKEGIS
+321 PSYYLTAKPKEGMS
-335 LSEIVSFLDFRP
+335 LSEIVSFQDLKP
-347 KKKEDIVFKKTTFND
+347 KNKEDIVFKKTRFND

-374 EKTIP
+374 EKNIL
-379 VIAPINLST
+379 VVAPTNLST
-388 GYEDAELYE
+388 RYEDAKLCKENLHP
-397 AQLKQAGDPLF
+397 AGTPLF
-408 EKLLGWLG
+408 EKQLGLLSN
-416 KISQPCVFCYGRKDK
+416 IMQPCVLLFGRKDK
-431 FIAGYIR
+431 LVAGYI
-438 KIPSEG
+438 KDLPSEG
-444 IVAYRQLVC
+444 IVAYWLFAC
-453 LVPKK
+453 LVPKE

-479 SICEGEVDAH
+479 SICEGEVDAQ

-531 KSYIKAVHMRKHA
+531 ESYIKAVRMRKHA
-544 LTQSASSIEA
+544 LTQSASAIEA

-559 NAYRERKEGTISDNE
+559 NAYRERQNGTISDNE
-574 RISRIAQTTVK
+574 RISHIKQTTVK

-592 KATKDLLVKLDH
+592 MATKDLLVKLDH

-611 FNKPEWINPEEFV
+611 FTKPEWINPEEFV
-624 ESYIQKHENGWVNFK
+624 E
-639 PVVKWAKGHNLA
+639 
-651 DKDLTDLS
+651 
-659 GETILHKGEPIY
+659 
-671 TMMFPRDALKQ
+671 
-682 ILDNIVSNAISHGF
+682 AIS
-696 IDKSCHNYQ
+696 KSMKMV
-705 LRFSWEIDGTTL
+705 G
-717 KICVENN
+717 
-724 GAPIP
+724 
-729 SDRSTSSLLEY
+729 
-740 GVSTSLNSNG
+740 
-750 HHGIGC
+750 
-756 NEIDGIMRKY
+756 
-766 DGKIELVSSPDD
+766 
-778 EFRVKYILTFN
+778 
-789 RIFSKLFRYERLRFR
+789 
-804 LNPSSLG
+804 